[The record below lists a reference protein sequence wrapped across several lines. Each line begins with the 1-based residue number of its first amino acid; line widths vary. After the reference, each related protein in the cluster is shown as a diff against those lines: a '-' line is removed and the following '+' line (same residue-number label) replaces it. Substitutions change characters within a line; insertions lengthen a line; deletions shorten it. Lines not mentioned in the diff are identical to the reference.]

1 MGRTPR
7 RCEYRRAHGHRWAWA
22 LPLLMAGVLQAQA
35 PAPSK
40 LDVPYVP
47 TPQPVVEAMLRLAGV
62 KAGEV
67 VYDLG
72 CGDGRIVI
80 TAVQQFGARRGVGID
95 LDPRRVAESNA
106 NARKAGVADRVTFR
120 QGDVLKLETVAD
132 ADVVALYLYPAVNRK
147 LEPMLRKTLKP
158 GSRVI
163 SHDFK
168 IGDWKPDRTERV
180 RSEPGNDHLLYLWI
194 IK

>member
-1 MGRTPR
+1 MSMSWMPTRSDLKPTRGR
-7 RCEYRRAHGHRWAWA
+7 GWAWA
-22 LPLLMAGVLQAQA
+22 LPLLVASALPAQT
-35 PAPSK
+35 PAPPK

-95 LDPRRVAESNA
+95 LDPRRIAESKE
-106 NARKAGVADRVTFR
+106 NARKAGVADRVEF
-120 QGDVLKLETVAD
+120 
-132 ADVVALYLYPAVNRK
+132 
-147 LEPMLRKTLKP
+147 
-158 GSRVI
+158 
-163 SHDFK
+163 
-168 IGDWKPDRTERV
+168 
-180 RSEPGNDHLLYLWI
+180 
-194 IK
+194 